1 VALTRKQLLAGGAAA
16 AAGAALAGCREGS
29 ARRDGGAATA
39 AAGAAPAP
47 AEDLSTW
54 AGVRRELPLDPR
66 LRHFAA
72 FLLAPHPR
80 AVRAAIEHHRALLDA
95 DPEGYLRAAEA
106 RVDVAGAAARYLG
119 ARREGI
125 ALTTSTTMGL
135 AIVYRALR
143 LRPRE
148 EILSTVH
155 DHYATDE
162 ALRLSGGRVRRVRL
176 YDPADPA
183 AASSDEIAS
192 RLRRAIGPRTR
203 AVALTW
209 VPSSTGVK
217 LPMDAIASVVREA
230 GEHRGA
236 RVLLCVDGV
245 HALGA
250 EDVAPAGSGIDFLA
264 AGCHKWLMGPRGTG
278 VLWGAPG
285 AWRAADRPLIRS
297 FANASYGAW
306 IDGRVPPPDPPG
318 AAMTPGGFQ
327 AYEHRWALP
336 AAFAFQER
344 IGKARVAARI
354 RALAARL
361 KAGLGDVRG
370 VRLVTPR
377 AAELSAGLVCADLA
391 GVDPGRAVQALAAEH
406 ISATVTPYAQRH
418 LRFGCG
424 LAVDEADV
432 DAAVAA
438 VARIAR
444 RG

>member
-1 VALTRKQLLAGGAAA
+1 VALTRRKFLAGGVAA
-16 AAGAALAGCREGS
+16 AAGAAAAGC
-29 ARRDGGAATA
+29 GGQPTAATA
-39 AAGAAPAP
+39 TATAPQAAR
-47 AEDLSTW
+47 AEDLATW
-54 AGVRRELPLDPR
+54 AGVRAELPLDPR

-80 AVRAAIEHHRALLDA
+80 PVQAEIERHRRLLDA
-95 DPEGYLRAAEA
+95 DPEGYLRSADR

-119 ARREGI
+119 GAREDI
-125 ALTTSTTMGL
+125 AITTSTTMGL
-135 AIVYRALR
+135 AILYRALR

-148 EILSTVH
+148 EILSTIH
-155 DHYATDE
+155 DHFATDE

-176 YDPADPA
+176 YDPAYPA
-183 AASSDEIAS
+183 TASADAIAS
-192 RLRRAIGPRTR
+192 RLRAAIGPRTR

-209 VPSSTGVK
+209 VHSSTGVK
-217 LPMDAIASVVREA
+217 LPMDAIAAVVREA
-230 GEHRGA
+230 GERRG
-236 RVLLCVDGV
+236 RRILLCVDGV

-250 EDVAPAGSGIDFLA
+250 EDVRLPGPSIDFLA

-278 VLWGAPG
+278 VLWGTPP
-285 AWRAADRPLIRS
+285 AWRAAEHPLIPS

-306 IDGRVPPPDPPG
+306 IQGRVPPPEPPG
-318 AAMTPGGFQ
+318 PAMTPGGFQ

-344 IGKARVAARI
+344 IGRQRVTARV
-354 RALAARL
+354 RALAARM
-361 KAGLGDVRG
+361 KGGLAEVRG
-370 VRLVTPR
+370 VRLMTPR
-377 AAELSAGLVCADLA
+377 AAELSAGLVCADIA
-391 GVDPGRAVQALAAEH
+391 GVDPGRAVLALAADR

-418 LRFGCG
+418 VRFGCG
-424 LAVDEADV
+424 LAVDEDDV